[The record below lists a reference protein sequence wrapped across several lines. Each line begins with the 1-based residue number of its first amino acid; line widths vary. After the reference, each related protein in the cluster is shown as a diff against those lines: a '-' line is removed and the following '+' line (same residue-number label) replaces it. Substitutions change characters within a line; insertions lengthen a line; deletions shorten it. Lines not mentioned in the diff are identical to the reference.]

1 MRNNKKITYEDLS
14 KSNELFFKEYLFG
27 FEELIKSC

>member
-1 MRNNKKITYEDLS
+1 MRNIKKINYEDLS
-14 KSNELFFKEYLFG
+14 KSNELFFKEYLSG